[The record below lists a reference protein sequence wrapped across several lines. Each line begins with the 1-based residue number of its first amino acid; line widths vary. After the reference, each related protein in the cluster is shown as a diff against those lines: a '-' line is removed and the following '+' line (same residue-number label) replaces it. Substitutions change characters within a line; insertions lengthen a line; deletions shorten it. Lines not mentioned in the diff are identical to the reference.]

1 MEALAFLHLAQ
12 DYENPEFKELSIL
25 SNSFGSLSSRSPSP
39 GFSSP
44 GFSSTGFSSTGFSSA
59 GAIAL
64 LTVLSATWVAGL
76 TQTASATV
84 YGAGIYGIDD
94 YGTDTYGTNT
104 YGRDVYSRSYSS
116 IRPGTPVYQAVMVR
130 PDGDQPYVDQI
141 CGCATN
147 LCGGGY
153 QPVRPQ
159 PLPNPDYRPVRPQP
173 VRPAGVFLRRGDAGS
188 DVRYVQDLLRSAGY
202 FDASSTGFY
211 ATLTESG
218 VKAFQRDRGL
228 SVDGIVGGQTLA
240 ALENRA

>member
-1 MEALAFLHLAQ
+1 MEALAFIHLAQ
-12 DYENPEFKELSIL
+12 DYENPELKEFRVL
-25 SNSFGSLSSRSPSP
+25 SNSFGLLSCPS
-39 GFSSP
+39 GF
-44 GFSSTGFSSTGFSSA
+44 GTGFSSAGFSSA

-84 YGAGIYGIDD
+84 YGADYGARIYGVDD
-94 YGTDTYGTNT
+94 YSTDTYGANTYGTNT

-130 PDGDQPYVDQI
+130 PDGDQPYVDQT

-147 LCGGGY
+147 LCGNGY

-173 VRPAGVFLRRGDAGS
+173 VRPAGVFLRRGDTGS

-218 VKAFQRDRGL
+218 IKAFQRDRGL